1 MAKEY
6 VNKSE
11 VLHSASVT
19 GTSGAIVVPA
29 NTNYITIS
37 VDGQDD
43 VWVADS
49 SGNKLIAIPAFASTS
64 SNHKSFIALPLQDMT
79 IKVIIDSGSA
89 NVYVTRFYAG

>member
-19 GTSGAIVVPA
+19 GTSSAISVPKE
-29 NTNYITIS
+29 TNYITVS
-37 VDGQDD
+37 VEGQDD

-64 SNHKSFIALPLQDMT
+64 SNHKSFIALPIQGMD
-79 IKVIIDSGSA
+79 IKIIIDSGSA

>member
-19 GTSGAIVVPA
+19 GTSASITIPK

-43 VWVADS
+43 VWVLDNS
-49 SGNKLIAIPAFASTS
+49 DNKLIAVPAFASTS
-64 SNHKSFIALPLQDMT
+64 SNHKSFIALPLQDIT
-79 IKVIIDSGSA
+79 IKVQITSGTA